1 MTPDGPGFNSPS
13 KPAME
18 QYSGSKSSAVFTDDQ
33 LAIRDLTR
41 RFVRSEILPNILQWD
56 EEEAVPADV
65 WKRIGELGLHGVCA
79 PAQWGGS
86 DSGIVALAL
95 MGEELAYGDC
105 AIANPLRG
113 NPSPFLSKL
122 LSFGTEDQSEKFLP

>member
-41 RFVRSEILPNILQWD
+41 RFVRSEILPNFLQWD
-56 EEEAVPADV
+56 EEEAIPAYV
-65 WKRIGELGLHGVCA
+65 WKRIGELGLHGVCV
-79 PAQWGGS
+79 PAQWGGY
-86 DSGIVALAL
+86 DIGDVAWACI
-95 MGEELAYGDC
+95 GEELADGEC
-105 AIANPLRG
+105 VFANQVVCV
-113 NPSPFLSKL
+113 S
-122 LSFGTEDQSEKFLP
+122 LPDIVRVLQLES

>member
-1 MTPDGPGFNSPS
+1 MIPGGRGFNGPT

-56 EEEAVPADV
+56 EEEAVPGHV

-79 PAQWGGS
+79 PAEWGGS
-86 DSGIVALAL
+86 YRGVFAWAP
-95 MGEELAYGDC
+95 MG
-105 AIANPLRG
+105 RG
-113 NPSPFLSKL
+113 
-122 LSFGTEDQSEKFLP
+122 LPPGCCPIPQPIRGSLGSIPPKPASILP

>member
-1 MTPDGPGFNSPS
+1 MTPGGRGFNGPT

-18 QYSGSKSSAVFTDDQ
+18 QYSGSKRSAFFTDDQ

-56 EEEAVPADV
+56 EEEAVPGHV

-79 PAQWGGS
+79 PAEWAVLTVG
-86 DSGIVALAL
+86 
-95 MGEELAYGDC
+95 
-105 AIANPLRG
+105 
-113 NPSPFLSKL
+113 LSH
-122 LSFGTEDQSEKFLP
+122 GP